1 MTAVTSTASRGTR
14 VLGALALAGSA
25 LLAWLALVATPAD
38 AVQGDG
44 VRLLYLHVPTV
55 SAAYLAFAV
64 TALGSALYLWRRSPF
79 WDLVAAAAAEIGV
92 VMTALTLVVGMLW
105 GRISWGVYWVWD
117 ARLTTTALLEVLFLG
132 YLAVRRLGG
141 DPGVRSRRAA
151 IAGLIAAADLPI
163 VHFSVE
169 WWRTL
174 HQGPTLAR
182 LDPQIDGLML
192 FTLVLGMAVFATIS
206 AWLLVHRFRSLACEE
221 RLADRGLDDAL
232 RERWAEG
239 AGAVPVEAATRG

>member
-1 MTAVTSTASRGTR
+1 VTAVTSTASRGTR

-25 LLAWLALVATPAD
+25 LLLWLALVATPAD

-64 TALGSALYLWRRSPF
+64 TAAGSALYLWRRSPF
-79 WDLVAAAAAEIGV
+79 WDLVAGASAEVGV

-132 YLAVRRLGG
+132 YLAVRRVGG
-141 DPGVRSRRAA
+141 EPGVRSRRAA
-151 IAGLIAAADLPI
+151 VAGLVAAADLPI

-192 FTLVLGMAVFATIS
+192 FTLMLGLAVFAVIY
-206 AWLLVHRFRSLACEE
+206 AWLVVHRFRSLLCED
-221 RLADRGLDDAL
+221 RLADRGLEFAI
-232 RERWAEG
+232 RERWGEG
-239 AGAVPVEAATRG
+239 GAAVPVEAATGG